1 MKTLIQDHIR
11 EDSFIKEEVEHCE
24 ILDDIYCD
32 DASFPGRFGKERKV
46 KEWNNMMRLR
56 SALLKLR
63 ESKQR
68 LLKKKRAWL
77 AEWNASL
84 SKKCLIEWE
93 RMEKEVLT
101 RIEQGIQKAVMISF

>member
-1 MKTLIQDHIR
+1 
-11 EDSFIKEEVEHCE
+11 
-24 ILDDIYCD
+24 
-32 DASFPGRFGKERKV
+32 
-46 KEWNNMMRLR
+46 MMRLR